1 MKLIVQEVSCEY
13 NKPTILLTTVECKEN
28 KQQNLNFSKGYAYSS
43 NNISSYELI
52 SSQHDLLYSFYGEEY
67 SDLVDLSLSNDLA
80 ISFLTRNDPDTT
92 DCTPNI
98 LIINPI
104 SSFIPPS
111 T

>member
-1 MKLIVQEVSCEY
+1 MNS
-13 NKPTILLTTVECKEN
+13 LTF
-28 KQQNLNFSKGYAYSS
+28 NF
-43 NNISSYELI
+43 ELKT
-52 SSQHDLLYSFYGEEY
+52 D
-67 SDLVDLSLSNDLA
+67 DLSLSNDLA